1 MSTRNAFSQPA
12 LLKPCQAI
20 KELRKE
26 KHEKDKKPSF
36 LGGGRDTVAPVNWCA
51 FKHFFSLPFSLQATF
66 MGVKN

>member
-26 KHEKDKKPSF
+26 KHEKDKEHRF
-36 LGGGRDTVAPVNWCA
+36 WAGGGTLS
-51 FKHFFSLPFSLQATF
+51 HQ
-66 MGVKN
+66 